1 MNRPHQASETPATW
15 KQWLW
20 LAGIWCVSV
29 AALGIVAMLFRAL
42 MTAAGLR
49 A

>member
-1 MNRPHQASETPATW
+1 MSRPHQASETRATW

-29 AALGIVAMLFRAL
+29 ATLGIVATLFRAL
-42 MTAAGLR
+42 MAAAGLR

>member
-1 MNRPHQASETPATW
+1 MNKPHQASETPTTW

-29 AALGIVAMLFRAL
+29 ATLGIVATLFRAL

>member
-1 MNRPHQASETPATW
+1 MSRPQQASETPAIW

-29 AALGIVAMLFRAL
+29 ATLGIVATLFRAL

>member
-1 MNRPHQASETPATW
+1 MNRPHQASETSATW

-29 AALGIVAMLFRAL
+29 ATLGIVATLFRAL
-42 MTAAGLR
+42 MTAACLR